1 MDLQVDTYLSRKA
14 RAVWPWAIVREER
27 DGSWVLFLSPGD
39 VGRVLVTGGPVDPA
53 HPRAR
58 FHAARRRLYEL
69 RDAHRTSATGRG
81 AR

>member
-1 MDLQVDTYLSRKA
+1 MRLDPYLTNKAVHAWTWAQV
-14 RAVWPWAIVREER
+14 VER
-27 DGSWVLFLSPGD
+27 DDGSWVLYLSPGD
-39 VGRVLVTGGPVDPA
+39 VGCVLVTGGPVDPA

>member
-1 MDLQVDTYLSRKA
+1 MPYPAYDHFLTRKA
-14 RAVWPWAIVREER
+14 RACWRAAVVTRES
-27 DGSWVLFLSPGD
+27 DGSFLLNKRTGDAPVLLSAP
-39 VGRVLVTGGPVDPA
+39 VENRGPFA
-53 HPRAR
+53 T

>member
-1 MDLQVDTYLSRKA
+1 MRLDPYLTNKAVHAWTWAQVCECD
-14 RAVWPWAIVREER
+14 
-27 DGSWVLFLSPGD
+27 DGSWVLYLSPGD